1 MRSNKFKSSTV
12 IPLALTAYLAV
23 MAYIGRHIY
32 LRGDYLY
39 YFGTIAVTLV
49 IIVVLHF
56 SLKKKEKLRQ
66 QRDDSANY
74 GKYNDNSNTD
84 NKKADDNN

>member
-74 GKYNDNSNTD
+74 GKYDDNSYTD

>member
-39 YFGTIAVTLV
+39 YFGTIAVTMV

-56 SLKKKEKLRQ
+56 SLKKKEKLELW
-66 QRDDSANY
+66 NIP
-74 GKYNDNSNTD
+74 
-84 NKKADDNN
+84 

>member
-23 MAYIGRHIY
+23 MAYMGRHIY

-49 IIVVLHF
+49 IIIVLHF

-66 QRDDSANY
+66 QREDSTNY
-74 GKYNDNSNTD
+74 GKYDDKSATD
-84 NKKADDNN
+84 DKNADENK

>member
-12 IPLALTAYLAV
+12 IPLALTAYLAA

-66 QRDDSANY
+66 QREDSTKYEKYDDKSA
-74 GKYNDNSNTD
+74 TD
-84 NKKADDNN
+84 DKNADEDK

>member
-1 MRSNKFKSSTV
+1 M
-12 IPLALTAYLAV
+12 TAYLAV

-56 SLKKKEKLRQ
+56 SLKKKEKIRQ
-66 QRDDSANY
+66 QREDSTNY
-74 GKYNDNSNTD
+74 GKYDDNATSD
-84 NKKADDNN
+84 NKKADENN